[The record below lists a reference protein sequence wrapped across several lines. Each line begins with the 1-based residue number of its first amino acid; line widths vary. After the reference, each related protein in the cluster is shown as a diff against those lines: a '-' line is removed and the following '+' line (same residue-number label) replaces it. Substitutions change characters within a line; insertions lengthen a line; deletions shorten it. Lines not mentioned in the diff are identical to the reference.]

1 VVLYVP
7 IFLAEDIVS
16 SSQLIVNILG
26 IGVIAAGV
34 FVFFYWWRIALADK
48 FQLWHFIFWSPM
60 MTRREVIRRCTK
72 KESSGCRDD
81 DQCEAQYVH
90 QDPSGRYS
98 QEGWNVHINVP
109 AVTLRGQIVNPYPWP
124 LMVKG
129 ALFSCVRFADENC
142 SLIPFD
148 QRPADETDQYRWND
162 AGWRLKFL
170 GRSILPEDTAQAAT
184 AGLEFKVHEEFRPII
199 VDPRSHEEI
208 ELVFMPN
215 HLLYCPSL
223 GKPQIDNKKDKRAVQ
238 GSKAGTSPEMEIP
251 VGLPR
256 QPKQEAD
263 VTDKSCDHVLNVPIG
278 WPKIEPGVYKCSL
291 TLSRNRLLGSD
302 EKLNFFCDIYETD
315 VNFLKGQDKMGSG
328 GYLSWNCLRLQ
339 EVENNTRKHITADL
353 FEKSDPI
360 RNVLH
365 SRED

>member
-1 VVLYVP
+1 
-7 IFLAEDIVS
+7 
-16 SSQLIVNILG
+16 
-26 IGVIAAGV
+26 
-34 FVFFYWWRIALADK
+34 
-48 FQLWHFIFWSPM
+48 
-60 MTRREVIRRCTK
+60 
-72 KESSGCRDD
+72 
-81 DQCEAQYVH
+81 
-90 QDPSGRYS
+90 
-98 QEGWNVHINVP
+98 
-109 AVTLRGQIVNPYPWP
+109 
-124 LMVKG
+124 
-129 ALFSCVRFADENC
+129 
-142 SLIPFD
+142 
-148 QRPADETDQYRWND
+148 
-162 AGWRLKFL
+162 
-170 GRSILPEDTAQAAT
+170 
-184 AGLEFKVHEEFRPII
+184 
-199 VDPRSHEEI
+199 
-208 ELVFMPN
+208 MPN

-263 VTDKSCDHVLNVPIG
+263 VTDKSCEHVLNVPIG

-302 EKLNFFCDIYETD
+302 EKLSFFCDIYETD

-353 FEKSDPI
+353 FEKGDPI